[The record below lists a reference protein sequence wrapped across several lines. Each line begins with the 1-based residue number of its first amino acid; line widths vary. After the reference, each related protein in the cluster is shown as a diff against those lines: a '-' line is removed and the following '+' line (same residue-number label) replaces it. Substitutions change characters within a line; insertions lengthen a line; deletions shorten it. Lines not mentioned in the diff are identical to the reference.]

1 MTALLQFMY
10 QGEAMVTQD
19 CLASFL
25 RTAELLQISGLAG
38 TAAAASS
45 VLTET
50 NTDPPPRA
58 PPDVK
63 PPDSPGTAISKI
75 NSDLCLTKQKG
86 KKHDIERDLS
96 SDEPTFDTIDP
107 QQSCSYQSSPVIIKT
122 ESMDRD
128 YDDMD
133 TEQVEAMKDMDD
145 QHFLSE
151 DTSAHAEPSILERSL
166 KAQSG
171 KCRFFQ

>member
-1 MTALLQFMY
+1 
-10 QGEAMVTQD
+10 MVTQD

-45 VLTET
+45 LDNTE
-50 NTDPPPRA
+50 PPPRV
-58 PPDVK
+58 PPDAQ

-75 NSDLCLTKQKG
+75 NSDISLTKQKG
-86 KKHDIERDLS
+86 KKDVEKDSTENKLPS
-96 SDEPTFDTIDP
+96 FTEQLDP
-107 QQSCSYQSSPVIIKT
+107 EQSCSYQSNQVMIKT
-122 ESMDRD
+122 ESLERD

-133 TEQVEAMKDMDD
+133 TDQVTELKDTDEQFDNTST
-145 QHFLSE
+145 QSE
-151 DTSAHAEPSILERSL
+151 EPSILERSL

-171 KCRFFQ
+171 KFDIIF

>member
-1 MTALLQFMY
+1 MY

-45 VLTET
+45 ALSEI

-58 PPDVK
+58 PPDMN

-75 NSDLCLTKQKG
+75 NSDLSLTKQKG
-86 KKHDIERDLS
+86 KKDTGKDN
-96 SDEPTFDTIDP
+96 EPKLPFEQIDP

-133 TEQVEAMKDMDD
+133 TEQADELKDTEE
-145 QHFLSE
+145 HFLDNTSSHSE
-151 DTSAHAEPSILERSL
+151 EPSILERSL

-171 KCRFFQ
+171 KLYNNWFFNLLL